1 MTNCDKKLFVGY
13 VRRPR
18 ISTLSTASAHY
29 VAPVVCTIH
38 IGSFPLGCTPT
49 IPRSRVTQVSRPQDG
64 TVHLVARRDPLNM
77 SLLRHP
83 GSSLID
89 RHQQPRSFS
98 PFSSS
103 SPALSFFSYA
113 FTVTK
118 KFLLCF
124 TLLVNG
130 TLSLYNHLN
139 HLLSFMYDF

>member
-1 MTNCDKKLFVGY
+1 M
-13 VRRPR
+13 
-18 ISTLSTASAHY
+18 SALSTASAHY
-29 VAPVVCTIH
+29 VAPAVCATH
-38 IGSFPLGCTPT
+38 TGSFPLVCTST
-49 IPRSRVTQVSRPQDG
+49 IPRSRVTQVSRPRDG
-64 TVHLVARRDPLNM
+64 TVHLIARRDPLNL
-77 SLLRHP
+77 SLLRQP

-98 PFSSS
+98 PFS

-118 KFLLCF
+118 KFLLCL

-139 HLLSFMYDF
+139 HLSSFMYGY